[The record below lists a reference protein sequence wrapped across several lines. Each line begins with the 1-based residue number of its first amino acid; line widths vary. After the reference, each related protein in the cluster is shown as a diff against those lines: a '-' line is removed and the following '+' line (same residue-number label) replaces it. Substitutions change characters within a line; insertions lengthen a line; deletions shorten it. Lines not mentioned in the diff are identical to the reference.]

1 MTAPNVGQSL
11 SPSAIRDIVQH
22 YGALVGMPR
31 LAPHDLRRT
40 LARLA
45 RDGGAP
51 LESIQASLGHASIET
66 TMRYIASTHA
76 ADAGDYLKVEKEMEK
91 EKDQ

>member
-1 MTAPNVGQSL
+1 MNGNGNGIGTSL
-11 SPSAIRDIVQH
+11 SPSAIRDIVQR
-22 YGALVGMPR
+22 YGAMAGVPS

-51 LESIQASLGHASIET
+51 LEVIQQTLGHASIQT
-66 TMRYIASTHA
+66 TERYINSTTA
-76 ADAGDYLKVEKEMEK
+76 ANAGDFVNVNVK
-91 EKDQ
+91 EK

>member
-1 MTAPNVGQSL
+1 MSAIGTSL
-11 SPSAIRDIVQH
+11 SPSAIRDIVQR
-22 YGALVGMPR
+22 YGAMVGIPD

-66 TMRYIASTHA
+66 TMKYIASTHA
-76 ADAGDYLKVEKEMEK
+76 ADAGDYLKIEREK
-91 EKDQ
+91 EKEHEHR

>member
-1 MTAPNVGQSL
+1 MTAPGVGQSL
-11 SPSAIRDIVQH
+11 SPSAVRDIVTR
-22 YGALVGMPR
+22 YGTMIGVPS

-76 ADAGDYLKVEKEMEK
+76 ADAGNYMQIEKTEKENEK
-91 EKDQ
+91 

>member
-1 MTAPNVGQSL
+1 MPGEAVGTIGQSL
-11 SPSAIRDIVQH
+11 SPSSIRDIVQH
-22 YGALVGMPR
+22 YGDAIGVPG
-31 LAPHDLRRT
+31 LAPHDCRRT

-76 ADAGDYLKVEKEMEK
+76 ADAGDYLKFEKETVEK
-91 EKDQ
+91 

>member
-1 MTAPNVGQSL
+1 MPAETVGQSL
-11 SPSAIRDIVQH
+11 SPSAIRDIVAR
-22 YGALVGMPR
+22 YGSEIGIPD
-31 LAPHDLRRT
+31 LAPHDCRRT

-76 ADAGDYLKVEKEMEK
+76 ADAGDYLKFEQTEKESA
-91 EKDQ
+91 Q

>member
-11 SPSAIRDIVQH
+11 SPSAIRDIVQR

-40 LARLA
+40 FASRMLDV
-45 RDGGAP
+45 DGSFTGFP
-51 LESIQASLGHASIET
+51 SSGSHTYS
-66 TMRYIASTHA
+66 R
-76 ADAGDYLKVEKEMEK
+76 
-91 EKDQ
+91 